1 MKHLVSLSLFLAVV
15 RLIRAEAPPPEAE
28 ALALELTPQFVNAL
42 AEEARTNNPALLAA
56 GARTEAAAANVA
68 SVRGWEDPMVMLGG
82 MFADSMMREED
93 GDLLYGVQQK
103 LPLFGRPRAMRRMA
117 ERERAVME
125 ADRDAMFQERRRD
138 LAQALFRT
146 AYLQRAADIGS
157 EDLAWLASMVRTTE
171 DRYRV
176 GETPQTY
183 LLRLQNEHARRADAF
198 LTDQR
203 RVVEALAGVNRLL
216 GRPIDSAWPRL
227 RLPPVADEVTYNE
240 RLVELAL
247 AQEPRL
253 QTLREAVRVADA
265 AVELSRRMRSPEV
278 IAGVEARNYTGNGDF
293 RQAMVTL
300 SVSLPWLNGG
310 KYGQDIRRE
319 TARRQAA
326 ELDVTDSEW
335 RVREEVRRL
344 TVGIDAARREAL
356 LYRDQIVPRSAQAL
370 DSAQASW
377 IANRAMFLDVM
388 ESRRMLIEARLMYA
402 RAVSEQ
408 YQMLSELVLCCG
420 LGDLEALV
428 MIGASAPPP
437 TRPHP

>member
-1 MKHLVSLSLFLAVV
+1 MKHLISLSLFLAVI
-15 RLIRAEAPPPEAE
+15 RLSRAEAPPPETA
-28 ALALELTPQFVNAL
+28 ALQLELTPQFINGL
-42 AEEARTNNPALLAA
+42 AEEVRTNNPALRAA

-68 SVRGWEDPMVMLGG
+68 SVRSWDDPMVRVGG
-82 MFADSMMREED
+82 MFADPMMREED

-117 ERERAVME
+117 EREHAVMA
-125 ADRDAMFQERRRD
+125 ADRDASFQERRRD

-146 AYLQRAADIGS
+146 AYLQRAADIGGQ
-157 EDLAWLASMVRTTE
+157 DLAWLASMVRTTE

-176 GETPQTY
+176 GEMPQTY
-183 LLRLQNEHARRADAF
+183 LLRLQNEHARRGDAL
-198 LTDQR
+198 LTDER

-227 RLPPVADEVTYNE
+227 RLPAVAGEVTYNE

-265 AVELSRRMRSPEV
+265 SVELSRRLRSPEV
-278 IAGVEARNYTGNGDF
+278 IAGVEGRNYTGNGDF

-300 SVSLPWLNGG
+300 SVSLPWLNAGR
-310 KYGQDIRRE
+310 YNQDVRRE

-326 ELDVTDSEW
+326 ELDLTDSEW
-335 RVREEVRRL
+335 RVREEVCRL

-356 LYRDQIVPRSAQAL
+356 LYRDQIVPRSEQAL
-370 DSAQASW
+370 ASARASW
-377 IANRAMFLDVM
+377 MSNRATFLDVM

-402 RAVSEQ
+402 RAVAEQ

-428 MIGASAPPP
+428 MIGASAPSP
-437 TRPHP
+437 TRPPP